1 MKLNKKLRYH
11 WTENIKPLISFF
23 LAGVFVAVGFS
34 TVEWIIPKKPVEY
47 RICVQDAGGD
57 YMCEVYK

>member
-1 MKLNKKLRYH
+1 MKNLEHH
-11 WTENIKPLISFF
+11 WEENIKPLVCFF
-23 LAGVFVAVGFS
+23 LTGFVIASGFA
-34 TVEWIIPKKPVEY
+34 TAEWLIPKPPTEY

>member
-1 MKLNKKLRYH
+1 MKNFSYH
-11 WTENIKPLISFF
+11 LKENIKPMVCFF
-23 LAGVFVAVGFS
+23 IAGFLVACGFGAAD
-34 TVEWIIPKKPVEY
+34 WLMPKKPVEY

>member
-1 MKLNKKLRYH
+1 MKNLDHH
-11 WTENIKPLISFF
+11 WKENIQPLINF
-23 LAGVFVAVGFS
+23 LIAGFLVACGFGAAD
-34 TVEWIIPKKPVEY
+34 WLIPKKPVEY

>member
-1 MKLNKKLRYH
+1 MKEKLKYH
-11 WTENIKPLISFF
+11 WRENIKPLIYFF
-23 LAGVFVAVGFS
+23 LAGLLIASGFRAA
-34 TVEWIIPKKPVEY
+34 EWAIPAKPVEY